1 MSGLERTDVLE
12 PEGELTLQLPAGQQS
27 VNVFGDVYGGWVAA
41 QLVLASEMRAGQEAG
56 GRVATVS
63 VGRMTFMSAV
73 RCGTVLG
80 FYTQVLE
87 RGNSSLRIRVE
98 VWGRCPDGS
107 ELRKVT
113 AAECVQVAIDQ
124 QGHIRSLPELS

>member
-1 MSGLERTDVLE
+1 MSGRDETGVLE
-12 PEGELTLQLPAGQQS
+12 PTGELTLQLPAGQQA
-27 VNVFGDVYGGWVAA
+27 VNIFGDVYGGWVAS

-63 VGRMTFMSAV
+63 VGRMSFMSPV
-73 RCGTVLG
+73 MCGTVLG
-80 FYTQVLE
+80 FYTRVME

-113 AAECVQVAIDQ
+113 AAECVQVAIDH
-124 QGHIRSLPELS
+124 QGQIRSLPEPS